1 MTSVERSFT
10 VTAPAAV
17 VLEYLS
23 DFGTTEQWDP
33 ATRRTVRL
41 DSGPIEPGATWRNT
55 SEVFGR
61 TSEITYTLRER
72 TGDTIVFVGD
82 NDTLTSTDTIRVRP
96 SGAGAEITYHVDLD
110 LHGLATLAA
119 PVMKLE
125 FEKLAHDTEKRMV
138 DVLNSLGDNA

>member
-1 MTSVERSFT
+1 MTSVERRFT
-10 VTAPAAV
+10 VTAPAPV

-55 SEVFGR
+55 SEVFGH
-61 TSEITYTLRER
+61 TSDLTY
-72 TGDTIVFVGD
+72 
-82 NDTLTSTDTIRVRP
+82 
-96 SGAGAEITYHVDLD
+96 TYHVDLD
-110 LHGLATLAA
+110 LHGLAPLAA

-125 FEKLAHDTEKRMV
+125 FEKLAHDTEKRMIE
-138 DVLNSLGDNA
+138 VLDALGDGR